1 MKKSLT
7 AVLMLSLCFLLTAC
21 FHADRR
27 LAVSSGVS
35 TASAVSEVSS
45 AVSAA
50 PSPEVSSSAPAVS
63 SAASKPAQSPDQSD
77 PSGDDT
83 EPQNS
88 STTSAKETVNVTI
101 TAGQCVTQI
110 AKKLESNGVC
120 SQTDF
125 FNAVNN
131 YAFSDPVMS
140 QIPTSSERC
149 YRLEGYL
156 YPDTYTFYKNTTAE
170 IAISRMLKN
179 ARMKIGSNYSYSGYT
194 NDQVVIMA
202 SIVEKEAP
210 DYDNMRKVA
219 AVFYN
224 RLKAN
229 MMLQADS
236 TVFYL
241 TKYSMPDDLV
251 EKYKEFYNTVKRRKG
266 LPAGPICSPGANA
279 LKAASNPDSNDYLYF
294 ASDKAGNYYYARTL
308 EEQNENIK
316 KYGAVSGTAG

>member
-35 TASAVSEVSS
+35 TASVVSETSS

-63 SAASKPAQSPDQSD
+63 SAASKPAQSSGQSD
-77 PSGDDT
+77 PPGDDT

-88 STTSAKETVNVTI
+88 SATSAKETVNVTI

-110 AKKLESNGVC
+110 AKKLESSGVC

-229 MMLQADS
+229 KRLEADS
-236 TVFYL
+236 TVRYL
-241 TKYSMPDDLV
+241 TDYNMPQDLV
-251 EKYKEFYNTVKRRKG
+251 DKFKYFYNTRTRRDG

-294 ASDKAGNYYYARTL
+294 ASDKNKTFYYAKTY
-308 EEQNENIK
+308 EEHQANLKKINEVN
-316 KYGAVSGTAG
+316 SQ